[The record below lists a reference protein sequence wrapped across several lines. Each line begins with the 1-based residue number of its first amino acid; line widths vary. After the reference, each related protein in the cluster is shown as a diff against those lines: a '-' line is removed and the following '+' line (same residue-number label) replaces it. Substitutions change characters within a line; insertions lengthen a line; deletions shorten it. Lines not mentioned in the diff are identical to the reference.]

1 MEYFQQ
7 GQSERKWERTI
18 LQMFK
23 EGSSLKI
30 THEMFGLNS
39 EDLILAPG
47 LIINIIPFWAMNPFL
62 FF

>member
-1 MEYFQQ
+1 
-7 GQSERKWERTI
+7 
-18 LQMFK
+18 MFK

-62 FF
+62 LFLTLNAKANANLRRM